1 MHCMATTADPSTQTT
16 EDLKAMVLAALEDAK
31 ANDGRQ
37 LDVRRLT
44 DITDWMVVASG
55 TSTRHV
61 LALAD
66 HVRTQVK
73 AQGLSP
79 IGTEGESGSDWVLLD
94 YGDVVVH
101 LMLPD
106 TRGFYDLEGLWDD
119 RLSRVVQLTRERLT
133 DLCSDASPAYFR
145 GPAYADVD

>member
-1 MHCMATTADPSTQTT
+1 MATTADPSASST

-31 ANDGRQ
+31 ANDVRQ

-119 RLSRVVQLTRERLT
+119 RLSRVVQLTRERQT
-133 DLCSDASPAYFR
+133 DI
-145 GPAYADVD
+145 

>member
-1 MHCMATTADPSTQTT
+1 MVTTADPRIQTT
-16 EDLKAMVLAALEDAK
+16 EELKANVLAALEDAK
-31 ANDGRQ
+31 ANDVRQ

-73 AQGLSP
+73 VQGLSP

-119 RLSRVVQLTRERLT
+119 RLSRVVQLTREIQT
-133 DLCSDASPAYFR
+133 DL
-145 GPAYADVD
+145 

>member
-1 MHCMATTADPSTQTT
+1 MHCMVTTADPTAQTT
-16 EDLKAMVLAALEDAK
+16 EELKAIVLAALENAK
-31 ANDGRQ
+31 ANDIRQ

-73 AQGLSP
+73 VQGLSP

-119 RLSRVVQLTRERLT
+119 RLSRMVQLTRERQT
-133 DLCSDASPAYFR
+133 DL
-145 GPAYADVD
+145 

>member
-1 MHCMATTADPSTQTT
+1 MVTTADPSAQTT

-31 ANDGRQ
+31 ANDVRQ

-119 RLSRVVQLTRERLT
+119 RLSSVVQLTRERQT
-133 DLCSDASPAYFR
+133 DL
-145 GPAYADVD
+145 

>member
-1 MHCMATTADPSTQTT
+1 MVTTADPSAQTT
-16 EDLKAMVLAALEDAK
+16 EELKAIVLAALEDAK
-31 ANDGRQ
+31 ANDVRQ

-119 RLSRVVQLTRERLT
+119 RLSRVVQLTREIQT
-133 DLCSDASPAYFR
+133 DL
-145 GPAYADVD
+145 

>member
-1 MHCMATTADPSTQTT
+1 MHCMATTTDPSVQTT

-31 ANDGRQ
+31 ANDVRQ

-119 RLSRVVQLTRERLT
+119 RLSRVVQLNRERQT
-133 DLCSDASPAYFR
+133 DL
-145 GPAYADVD
+145 

>member
-1 MHCMATTADPSTQTT
+1 MATTADPSAQTT
-16 EDLKAMVLAALEDAK
+16 EELKAIVLAALEDAK
-31 ANDGRQ
+31 ANDVRQ

-79 IGTEGESGSDWVLLD
+79 IGTEGESASDWVLLD

-119 RLSRVVQLTRERLT
+119 RLSRVVQLTREIQT
-133 DLCSDASPAYFR
+133 DL
-145 GPAYADVD
+145 

>member
-1 MHCMATTADPSTQTT
+1 MHCMATTTDPSVQTT

-31 ANDGRQ
+31 ANDVRQ

-66 HVRTQVK
+66 QVRTQVK

-79 IGTEGESGSDWVLLD
+79 IGTEGESGSDRVLLD

-119 RLSRVVQLTRERLT
+119 RLSSVVQLTRERQT
-133 DLCSDASPAYFR
+133 DL
-145 GPAYADVD
+145 

>member
-1 MHCMATTADPSTQTT
+1 MHCMATTTDPSVQTT

-31 ANDGRQ
+31 ANDVRQ

-133 DLCSDASPAYFR
+133 DL
-145 GPAYADVD
+145 

>member
-1 MHCMATTADPSTQTT
+1 MATTTDPSVQTT

-31 ANDGRQ
+31 ANDVRQ

-79 IGTEGESGSDWVLLD
+79 IGTEGESGRDWVLLD

-119 RLSRVVQLTRERLT
+119 RLSSVVQLTRERQT
-133 DLCSDASPAYFR
+133 DL
-145 GPAYADVD
+145 

>member
-1 MHCMATTADPSTQTT
+1 MVTTAESSAQTT
-16 EDLKAMVLAALEDAK
+16 EELKANVLAALEDAK
-31 ANDGRQ
+31 ANDVRQ

-61 LALAD
+61 VALAD

-119 RLSRVVQLTRERLT
+119 RLSRVVQLTRERQT
-133 DLCSDASPAYFR
+133 DL
-145 GPAYADVD
+145 

>member
-1 MHCMATTADPSTQTT
+1 MHCMATTADPSAQNT
-16 EDLKAMVLAALEDAK
+16 EDLKAIVLAALEDAK
-31 ANDGRQ
+31 ANDVRQ

-44 DITDWMVVASG
+44 DVTDWMVVASG

-119 RLSRVVQLTRERLT
+119 RLSRMVQLTRERQT
-133 DLCSDASPAYFR
+133 DL
-145 GPAYADVD
+145 

>member
-1 MHCMATTADPSTQTT
+1 MDTTANPSAQTT
-16 EDLKAMVLAALEDAK
+16 EELKDNVLTALEDAK
-31 ANDGRQ
+31 ANDVRQ

-44 DITDWMVVASG
+44 DITDWMGVASG

-79 IGTEGESGSDWVLLD
+79 IGTEGESSSDWVLLD

-119 RLSRVVQLTRERLT
+119 RLSRVVQLTRERQT
-133 DLCSDASPAYFR
+133 DL
-145 GPAYADVD
+145 

>member
-1 MHCMATTADPSTQTT
+1 MATTTDPSVQTT

-31 ANDGRQ
+31 ANDVRQ

-44 DITDWMVVASG
+44 DITDWMVGASG

-61 LALAD
+61 LALAN

-119 RLSRVVQLTRERLT
+119 RLSSVVQLTRERQT
-133 DLCSDASPAYFR
+133 DL
-145 GPAYADVD
+145 

>member
-1 MHCMATTADPSTQTT
+1 MATTADPSAQTT
-16 EDLKAMVLAALEDAK
+16 EELKAIVLAALEDAK
-31 ANDGRQ
+31 ANDVRQ

-73 AQGLSP
+73 VQGLSP

-119 RLSRVVQLTRERLT
+119 RLSSVVQLTREKQT
-133 DLCSDASPAYFR
+133 DL
-145 GPAYADVD
+145 

>member
-1 MHCMATTADPSTQTT
+1 MATTVNPSAQTT
-16 EDLKAMVLAALEDAK
+16 EELKAIVLAALEDAK
-31 ANDGRQ
+31 ANDVRQ

-66 HVRTQVK
+66 HVRTQMK

-119 RLSRVVQLTRERLT
+119 RLSRVVQLSREIQT
-133 DLCSDASPAYFR
+133 DL
-145 GPAYADVD
+145 

>member
-1 MHCMATTADPSTQTT
+1 MATTADPSAQTT
-16 EDLKAMVLAALEDAK
+16 EELKAIVLAALEDAK
-31 ANDGRQ
+31 ANDVRQ

-119 RLSRVVQLTRERLT
+119 RLSRVVQLTRERQT
-133 DLCSDASPAYFR
+133 DL
-145 GPAYADVD
+145 

>member
-1 MHCMATTADPSTQTT
+1 MHCMATTTDPSVQTT

-31 ANDGRQ
+31 ANDVRQ

-119 RLSRVVQLTRERLT
+119 RLSSVVQLTRERLT
-133 DLCSDASPAYFR
+133 DL
-145 GPAYADVD
+145 

>member
-1 MHCMATTADPSTQTT
+1 MHCMATTTDPSAQTT

-31 ANDGRQ
+31 ANDVRQ

-66 HVRTQVK
+66 QVRTQVK

-119 RLSRVVQLTRERLT
+119 RLSSVVQLTRERQT
-133 DLCSDASPAYFR
+133 DL
-145 GPAYADVD
+145 

>member
-1 MHCMATTADPSTQTT
+1 MATTADPSAQTT
-16 EDLKAMVLAALEDAK
+16 EELKAIVLAALENAK
-31 ANDGRQ
+31 ANDIRQ

-73 AQGLSP
+73 AQDLSP

-119 RLSRVVQLTRERLT
+119 RLSRVVQLTRERQT
-133 DLCSDASPAYFR
+133 DL
-145 GPAYADVD
+145 

>member
-1 MHCMATTADPSTQTT
+1 MATTADPGTQTT
-16 EDLKAMVLAALEDAK
+16 EDLKAIVLAALEDAK
-31 ANDGRQ
+31 ANDVRQ

-44 DITDWMVVASG
+44 DVTDWMVVASG

-119 RLSRVVQLTRERLT
+119 RLSRVVQLTRERQT
-133 DLCSDASPAYFR
+133 DL
-145 GPAYADVD
+145 

>member
-1 MHCMATTADPSTQTT
+1 MATTADPSALTT
-16 EDLKAMVLAALEDAK
+16 EELKAIVLAALEGAK
-31 ANDGRQ
+31 ANDVRQ

-66 HVRTQVK
+66 HVRNQVK

-79 IGTEGESGSDWVLLD
+79 VGTEGESGSDWVLLD
-94 YGDVVVH
+94 YGDIVVH

-119 RLSRVVQLTRERLT
+119 RLARVVQLTREIQT
-133 DLCSDASPAYFR
+133 DL
-145 GPAYADVD
+145 

>member
-1 MHCMATTADPSTQTT
+1 MATTADPSASST
-16 EDLKAMVLAALEDAK
+16 EDLKGMVLAALEDAK
-31 ANDGRQ
+31 ANDVRQ

-66 HVRTQVK
+66 HVRTHVK

-94 YGDVVVH
+94 FGDVVVH

-106 TRGFYDLEGLWDD
+106 ARGFYDLEGLWDD
-119 RLSRVVQLTRERLT
+119 RLSRVVQLTRERQT
-133 DLCSDASPAYFR
+133 DL
-145 GPAYADVD
+145 

>member
-1 MHCMATTADPSTQTT
+1 MHYMATTADPSAQTT

-31 ANDGRQ
+31 ANDVRQ

-119 RLSRVVQLTRERLT
+119 RLSSVVQLTRERQT
-133 DLCSDASPAYFR
+133 DL
-145 GPAYADVD
+145 

>member
-1 MHCMATTADPSTQTT
+1 MHCMATTADPSGQTT

-31 ANDGRQ
+31 ANDVRQ

-119 RLSRVVQLTRERLT
+119 RLSSVVQLTRERQT
-133 DLCSDASPAYFR
+133 DL
-145 GPAYADVD
+145 

>member
-1 MHCMATTADPSTQTT
+1 MHCMATTADPSAQTT

-31 ANDGRQ
+31 ANDVRQ

-66 HVRTQVK
+66 HVRPQVK

-119 RLSRVVQLTRERLT
+119 RLSSVVQLTRERQT
-133 DLCSDASPAYFR
+133 DL
-145 GPAYADVD
+145 

>member
-1 MHCMATTADPSTQTT
+1 MVTTDDPSASST

-31 ANDGRQ
+31 ANDVRQ

-119 RLSRVVQLTRERLT
+119 RLSSVVQLTRERQT
-133 DLCSDASPAYFR
+133 DL
-145 GPAYADVD
+145 

>member
-1 MHCMATTADPSTQTT
+1 MVTTADPSAQTT
-16 EDLKAMVLAALEDAK
+16 EDLKAIVLAALEDAK
-31 ANDGRQ
+31 ANDVRQ

-119 RLSRVVQLTRERLT
+119 RLSSVVQLTRERQT
-133 DLCSDASPAYFR
+133 DL
-145 GPAYADVD
+145 

>member
-1 MHCMATTADPSTQTT
+1 MATTADPSAQTT
-16 EDLKAMVLAALEDAK
+16 EELKAIVLAALEDAK
-31 ANDGRQ
+31 ANDVRQ

-73 AQGLSP
+73 VQGLSP

-133 DLCSDASPAYFR
+133 DL
-145 GPAYADVD
+145 

>member
-1 MHCMATTADPSTQTT
+1 MHCMVTTADPSTQTI
-16 EDLKAMVLAALEDAK
+16 EELKAIVLAALEDAK
-31 ANDGRQ
+31 ANDVRQ

-66 HVRTQVK
+66 HVRTRVK

-79 IGTEGESGSDWVLLD
+79 IGTEGETSSDWVLLD

-119 RLSRVVQLTRERLT
+119 RLSSCLLYT
-133 DLCSDASPAYFR
+133 SDA
-145 GPAYADVD
+145 ADE

>member
-1 MHCMATTADPSTQTT
+1 MATTADPSAQTT

-31 ANDGRQ
+31 ANDVRQ

-119 RLSRVVQLTRERLT
+119 RLSRVVQITRERLT
-133 DLCSDASPAYFR
+133 DL
-145 GPAYADVD
+145 

>member
-1 MHCMATTADPSTQTT
+1 MATTADPSVQTT

-31 ANDGRQ
+31 ANDVRQ

-119 RLSRVVQLTRERLT
+119 RLSSVVQLTRERQT
-133 DLCSDASPAYFR
+133 DR
-145 GPAYADVD
+145 

>member
-1 MHCMATTADPSTQTT
+1 MATTADPSAQTT

-31 ANDGRQ
+31 ANDVRQ

-66 HVRTQVK
+66 QVRTQVK

-119 RLSRVVQLTRERLT
+119 RLSSVVQLTRERQT
-133 DLCSDASPAYFR
+133 DL
-145 GPAYADVD
+145 

>member
-1 MHCMATTADPSTQTT
+1 MHCMATTTDPNVQTT

-31 ANDGRQ
+31 ANDVRQ

-119 RLSRVVQLTRERLT
+119 RLSSVVQLTRERQT
-133 DLCSDASPAYFR
+133 DL
-145 GPAYADVD
+145 

>member
-1 MHCMATTADPSTQTT
+1 MFTTTDSSAQTT
-16 EDLKAMVLAALEDAK
+16 EELKAIVLTALEDAK
-31 ANDGRQ
+31 ANDVRQ

-66 HVRTQVK
+66 HVRIQVK

-79 IGTEGESGSDWVLLD
+79 IGTEGESGSDWVLLH

-119 RLSRVVQLTRERLT
+119 RLSRVVQLTRERQT
-133 DLCSDASPAYFR
+133 DL
-145 GPAYADVD
+145 

>member
-1 MHCMATTADPSTQTT
+1 MVATADPGAQTT
-16 EDLKAMVLAALEDAK
+16 EELKAIVLAALEDAK
-31 ANDGRQ
+31 ANDVRQ
-37 LDVRRLT
+37 LDFRRLT

-101 LMLPD
+101 LMLPG

-119 RLSRVVQLTRERLT
+119 RLSRVVQLTRERQT
-133 DLCSDASPAYFR
+133 DL
-145 GPAYADVD
+145 